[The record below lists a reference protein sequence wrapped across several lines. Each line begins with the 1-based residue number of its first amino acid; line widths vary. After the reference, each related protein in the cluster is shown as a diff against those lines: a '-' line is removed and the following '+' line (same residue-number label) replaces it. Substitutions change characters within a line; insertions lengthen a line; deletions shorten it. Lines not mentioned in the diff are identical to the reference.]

1 MEYVF
6 VLLNIHSWVRWIV
19 VLVALVAVVKFAM
32 GWVRQANAAKA
43 DRTLMSVFSGL
54 VDLQV
59 ALGIILLLISGNF
72 ALAQIEHAITMI
84 VAAVVAHVPMRW
96 RNRTDTQVLRN
107 NLIVVVV
114 VGLLIVAG
122 VASLPGNRWF
132 LRLP

>member
-1 MEYVF
+1 MNF
-6 VLLNIHSWVRWIV
+6 VLVLLSVHSWVRWMV
-19 VLVALVAVVKFAM
+19 VLVALFAAVKFAM

-43 DRTLMSVFSGL
+43 DRALMSAFSGL

-84 VAAVVAHVPMRW
+84 VAAVITHVPMRW
-96 RNRTDTQVLRN
+96 RDRTDTQVLRN

-114 VGLLIVAG
+114 VVLLIVAG

-132 LRLP
+132 LRSF